1 MWEVCVFLFNEQT
14 AAASMVKEPERR
26 EKNEEEK
33 KSSAARTHL
42 GLCCVCSGSA
52 CEMMMKGG

>member
-1 MWEVCVFLFNEQT
+1 MCVFLFNEQT
-14 AAASMVKEPERR
+14 AAASMVKELERR

-33 KSSAARTHL
+33 KSSAARAHL